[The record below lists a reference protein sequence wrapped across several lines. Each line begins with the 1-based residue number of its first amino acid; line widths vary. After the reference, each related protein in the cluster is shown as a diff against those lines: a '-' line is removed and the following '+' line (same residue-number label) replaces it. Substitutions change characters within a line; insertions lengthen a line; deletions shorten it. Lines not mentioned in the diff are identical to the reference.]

1 VDQIARRRRE
11 NFGDLE
17 LCFLAILVFLE
28 LQNLSKFIKITK
40 ILRDFLK
47 ILSFAL
53 KKRFCLKKKD
63 SGDTPHPWGGV
74 RVKQLYP
81 WPGKS
86 IF

>member
-17 LCFLAILVFLE
+17 LCFLVILVFLE

-47 ILSFAL
+47 ILSF
-53 KKRFCLKKKD
+53 
-63 SGDTPHPWGGV
+63 
-74 RVKQLYP
+74 
-81 WPGKS
+81 
-86 IF
+86 